1 MAQTDRGIV
10 TVQRVADGTAVVEIG
25 SGVKQGR
32 AVGVFARHTGVAL
45 DKLEVGVALKT
56 DGNISYSE
64 GIVEVFPD
72 GKGTIYIRPLQ
83 DVTSL

>member
-10 TVQRVADGTAVVEIG
+10 TVHKVVDGTAVVEIG

-32 AVGVFARHTGVAL
+32 AVGVFARHTGIAL
-45 DKLEVGVALKT
+45 DRLEVGVTLKT

-72 GKGTIYIRPLQ
+72 EKGTLYIRPLP

>member
-45 DKLEVGVALKT
+45 DKLEIGVAMKT
-56 DGNISYSE
+56 AGTVSYSE

-72 GKGTIYIRPLQ
+72 GKGTVYIRPLP
-83 DVTSL
+83 DVTTL